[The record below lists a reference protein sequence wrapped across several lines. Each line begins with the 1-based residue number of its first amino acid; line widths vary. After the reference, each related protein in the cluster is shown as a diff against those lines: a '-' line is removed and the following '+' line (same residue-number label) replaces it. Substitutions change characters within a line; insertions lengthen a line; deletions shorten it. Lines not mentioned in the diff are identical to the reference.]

1 LTYIKAILIAAV
13 TLAFSIAVIIAMLVG
28 DKKLFHP
35 FARVWSKL
43 LLVLSGVTVQ
53 TKYSEKYRSFVS
65 ENEKANVVFAANHSS
80 FYDIPV
86 ILATAGRNAN
96 IVYKKSLEKTPVWGW
111 GLRMSPFVAVDRQ
124 SGRDS
129 MEAINKAIESI
140 KQGDSVIVFPE
151 GTRTKTGEIGD
162 FKRGAFLIAARSGLP
177 IVPVAI
183 KGTFPLLSFKPFK
196 ITGGKIMI
204 KYGEPYYIQGEGALA
219 EKKAMSEVHNTISE
233 MLENSES

>member
-1 LTYIKAILIAAV
+1 MTYIKAILVAAV
-13 TLAFSIAVIIAMLVG
+13 TLVFSIAVIIAMLVAG
-28 DKKLFHP
+28 KKIFHP

-43 LLVLSGVTVQ
+43 LLALSGVKTESE
-53 TKYSEKYRSFVS
+53 YSEKYRSFVR

-86 ILATAGRNAN
+86 ILATARRNAN

-151 GTRTKTGEIGD
+151 GTRTKTGEMGD

-177 IVPVAI
+177 IIPVAI
-183 KGTFPLLSFKPFK
+183 NGTFPLLSFKPFRIK
-196 ITGGKIMI
+196 GGKVTV
-204 KYGEPYYIQGEGALA
+204 KYGDPYYIEGEGAIA
-219 EKKAMSEVHNTISE
+219 EKKAMAEVQNTISK
-233 MLENSES
+233 MVGISQS